1 MTVVVWNNYKM
12 LTLTHIEI
20 LLFFVL
26 ISQIFCFY
34 FIYKLNKKFET
45 QNDLLNEGLYKI
57 DLSLQKSNE
66 YLLVLAKK
74 NGYL

>member
-1 MTVVVWNNYKM
+1 M